1 MILQAIEYS
10 QYFSA
15 LVNILLAENTTVRGN
30 AAHEGIVFKD
40 ISGMTGHSVLSS
52 RQNLFNGLLV
62 FMKLKLSIQIP
73 VF

>member
-30 AAHEGIVFKD
+30 AAHEGIVLKD
-40 ISGMTGHSVLSS
+40 ISGMAGNSVLSS